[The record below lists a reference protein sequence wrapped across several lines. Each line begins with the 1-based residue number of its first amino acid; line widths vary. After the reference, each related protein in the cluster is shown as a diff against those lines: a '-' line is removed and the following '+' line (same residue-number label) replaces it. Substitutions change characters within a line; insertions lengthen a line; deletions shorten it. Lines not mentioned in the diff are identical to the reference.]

1 MFEDYHIEQ
10 IRLLPMGQKPESGF
24 PTEEAA
30 REFLAGEFSEDG
42 VYVYEKKGLNIRDQ
56 DALILFQYDGGI
68 IGYGVFQSRNYEEGY
83 QQFYPESVH
92 NTERISSVEL
102 KAVCPEFNCFGQG
115 MTKLDIESLA
125 PLSVLLKVKQAV
137 YDAG

>member
-1 MFEDYHIEQ
+1 MFGDYQIQQ
-10 IRLLPMGQKPESGF
+10 IRLLPMSRKDEFGC

-30 REFLAGEFSEDG
+30 RAFLAGELSEDG
-42 VYVYEKKGLNIRDQ
+42 VYVYEQKGLNIKDQ
-56 DALILFQYDGGI
+56 DALILFQYNGGV
-68 IGYGVFQSRNYEEGY
+68 IGYGVFRFRNYAEGY

-102 KAVCPEFNCFGQG
+102 KAVCPDFNRFGQD
-115 MTKLDIESLA
+115 MKKLDIACLE